1 MADISFYKYLE
12 AAFRYRLFNPAGQ
25 RANLQ
30 TKFNALGYN
39 LPYERIFHYARRLL
53 PKFYTDTSRF
63 PDTEQGN
70 LQMAKKVLETLD
82 KHQDTQLENQLKA
95 VTVSKENA
103 QIIAEAQAQS
113 QQAEAQQVPPA
124 GTSAGTSF
132 GLPGLPSAPSISSGP
147 RRIYNIPQAPKAPKP
162 EIAIANKSG
171 VVAETP
177 PPKSELVVA
186 NKSGIV
192 KETPAGSKL
201 VTANSSGTLKGLGGE
216 APTKQIFIANKGGV
230 VTGVHNIKS
239 PSWLKTFGSNAQIF
253 ARKNLGRIA
262 GGLTD
267 IAKGVGRGIAGPSL
281 TGTYNL
287 LGKAA
292 NGGLNAF
299 ERITRPGG
307 IGGGGIGKGLSK
319 SSNKFALG
327 FIGIMLFFVLFGSML
342 GGLAGTTPTGEAAPI
357 APVSTDISSCKFTRG
372 DMTPKEAS
380 FQSSLLMGYIQEAT
394 SKSSIPPAVLAA
406 FIRVESPASSNMS
419 DDQIANYSANCAQS
433 PTGALGIMQIQP
445 LGTTSLR
452 GDPASCDDCIDAGA
466 KLVGKTVSTMTRQD
480 YCDPRTNIIVGAGW
494 ILKKMSKL
502 GYGDGTRWD
511 TAWTND
517 RKAIE
522 ALVNTYYGCLR
533 YGGTTDCTGPFNYA
547 DDVSTSIQN
556 CQVVSVVTVPP
567 PPADGNYKKWLENF
581 GININDGFVPDVY
594 KWAYEVL
601 ATAPSIAP
609 KFKTLLGTSPVLVKP
624 SCAISNTQGRV
635 IYLRNRKEFC
645 PGSSKDGPT
654 ATENLFK
661 QVFAHELGH
670 IINGSYRPG
679 KYGDQIKQAIAAE
692 GYLTAYSQKAATA
705 DDEICG
711 AGNEDTRADE
721 DFAESISYFVNQGIK
736 EQDYGCDTNLNQNPI
751 YAQDNNHPLY
761 LKHIQLMIDL
771 LR

>member
-95 VTVSKENA
+95 VTVSEENTQA
-103 QIIAEAQAQS
+103 IAEAQAES
-113 QQAEAQQVPPA
+113 QQAAVQQAQPVETA
-124 GTSAGTSF
+124 GRPSGI
-132 GLPGLPSAPSISSGP
+132 PGLPATPSISSGP
-147 RRIYNIPQAPKAPKP
+147 RRVYNIPQAPPEPATPQPK
-162 EIAIANKSG
+162 IIITNKSG
-171 VVAETP
+171 VVAEPP

-186 NKSGIV
+186 NKSGVV
-192 KETPAGSKL
+192 KEAPPSK
-201 VTANSSGTLKGLGGE
+201 
-216 APTKQIFIANKGGV
+216 IYIANKSGTV
-230 VTGVHNIKS
+230 VGERTITPS
-239 PSWLKTFGSNAQIF
+239 PRFNWRGFKMPASFTNAAKNFGSATQRFIGT
-253 ARKNLGRIA
+253 NLGRI
-262 GGLTD
+262 GRGLTD
-267 IAKGVGRGIAGPSL
+267 IAKGVGRGIAGPGL
-281 TGTYNL
+281 TGAYNL

-299 ERITRPGG
+299 ERLSNPALRGASRSFVSSG
-307 IGGGGIGKGLSK
+307 SKKMAWGLVGV
-319 SSNKFALG
+319 L
-327 FIGIMLFFVLFGSML
+327 IFFVLFSGL
-342 GGLAGTTPTGEAAPI
+342 IGGLPGTAPTGEAAPI
-357 APVSTDISSCKFTRG
+357 TPISTDISSCKFTRG

-380 FQSSLLMGYIQEAT
+380 FQSSLLMGYIQEAA

-406 FIRVESPASSNMS
+406 FIRVESPSSSNMS
-419 DDQIANYSANCAQS
+419 DDQIGNYSANCAQS

-445 LGTTSLR
+445 PGTTSAR

-466 KLVGKTVSTMTRQD
+466 KLVGKTVPTMTRQD

-502 GYGDGTRWD
+502 GYGDGTKWD

-533 YGGTTDCTGPFNYA
+533 YGGATDCTGPFNYA

-556 CQVVSVVTVPP
+556 CQVASIVTVPP
-567 PPADGNYKKWLENF
+567 PPADGNYKKWLQEY
-581 GININDGFVPDVY
+581 GVALDDGFVPDVY